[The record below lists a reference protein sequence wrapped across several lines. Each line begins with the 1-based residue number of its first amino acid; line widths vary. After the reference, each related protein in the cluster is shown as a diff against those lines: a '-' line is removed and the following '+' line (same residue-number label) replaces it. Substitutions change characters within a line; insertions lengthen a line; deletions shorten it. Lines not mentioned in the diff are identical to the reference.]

1 MKTCVWILI
10 GVVAPLTLSFSVASA
25 SPAKRYDATTKTC
38 RTLNQENDLEGYKV
52 FRKACKRCHNLT
64 GEDGKFLYSE
74 SKVGNAWNRVF
85 AEKYPKCAKN
95 GAWANLSLEDQLKL
109 NDYLFRA
116 GADSY
121 DPKDAKDCG

>member
-1 MKTCVWILI
+1 MKTCVWNLI
-10 GVVAPLTLSFSVASA
+10 AAMAALALSFSLASA
-25 SPAKRYDATTKTC
+25 SPSKRYDATTKTC
-38 RTLNQENDLEGYKV
+38 RTLTQENDIEGYKV
-52 FRKACKRCHNLT
+52 FRNACKVCHNLT
-64 GEDGKFLYSE
+64 SDDGKFLYSE

-85 AEKYPKCAKN
+85 AEKYPKCAKS
-95 GAWANLSLEDQLKL
+95 GAWDKLSLDDQLKL